1 MSEDFESSGGNA
13 AALFTLK
20 LHRGEGMVLLGM
32 DWKEGQPADNF
43 VGFAI
48 EYQEPGASRFFP
60 ISNRLTFEGTD
71 ATKDPEVLS
80 SLQSP
85 FQKWRWVHF
94 PFHADLPGK
103 FVYRVT
109 PVFMDENDILSYGE
123 AQDAAIELA
132 RERPTL
138 ASSMWL
144 SPVGSCPHRPSS
156 TASGKTALS
165 RCFCRPARMPA

>member
-80 SLQSP
+80 LLQSP
-85 FQKWRWVHF
+85 FQKSTPGTLGVCGVPGCYRSGAPCRSLSLVSWCRRWSAGTVSARVSRRGWRAVPRSAAPAGGAVF
-94 PFHADLPGK
+94 P
-103 FVYRVT
+103 
-109 PVFMDENDILSYGE
+109 S
-123 AQDAAIELA
+123 
-132 RERPTL
+132 
-138 ASSMWL
+138 
-144 SPVGSCPHRPSS
+144 
-156 TASGKTALS
+156 
-165 RCFCRPARMPA
+165 